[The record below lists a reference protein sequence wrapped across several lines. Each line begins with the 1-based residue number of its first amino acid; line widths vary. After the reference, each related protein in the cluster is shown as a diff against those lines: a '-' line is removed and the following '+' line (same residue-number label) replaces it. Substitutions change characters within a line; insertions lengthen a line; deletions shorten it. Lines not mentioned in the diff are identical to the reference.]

1 MKVTQ
6 RCNSGKSL
14 CTAKRVEA
22 NVTLTHRPNIHHIT
36 EPNAIWLWA
45 SCRVCEIGTQ
55 PHNITKWF
63 KCSRSRFACVA
74 LRANTRVVNGL
85 GLPRGWVRVG
95 SGSHRPR
102 VEVKLGLHGPCG
114 GVRVGSHGLRV
125 EVGLGLSKL
134 TLD

>member
-1 MKVTQ
+1 MFTWIDRALKAAGGLLSGSFDEEGTSKSALCDRRYEAYVLHGCGGYDPLNEVQ
-6 RCNSGKSL
+6 RP
-14 CTAKRVEA
+14 R
-22 NVTLTHRPNIHHIT
+22 
-36 EPNAIWLWA
+36 
-45 SCRVCEIGTQ
+45 
-55 PHNITKWF
+55 
-63 KCSRSRFACVA
+63 
-74 LRANTRVVNGL
+74 LRRAPLRVVNGL
-85 GLPRGWVRVG
+85 GLPRGWVGVG